1 MILSFLTQIYIYF
14 IYYIFFIL
22 LLKTLGGCLLPTP
35 AIYMNLWLS
44 YRWPKRVCCN
54 SVPLP
59 TLQPTM
65 TASWS
70 KSSSV
75 VSCRCENLMSLI
87 LFNVWYVC
95 PSQPR
100 LQCGILQELHACHEC
115 FGQSRY
121 SNIYFPLITPSFPT
135 PSLSVEYVW
144 YLFPV
149 VVLVLPPAESFHPCS
164 GS

>member
-54 SVPLP
+54 SVLLP
-59 TLQPTM
+59 ISRPTM

-70 KSSSV
+70 KSTSYCSYVHV
-75 VSCRCENLMSLI
+75 VVVCAYDILLCFCHHELLMGKLRCPWS
-87 LFNVWYVC
+87 VC
-95 PSQPR
+95 PSQSR

-121 SNIYFPLITPSFPT
+121 SNIYFPLITPFPY
-135 PSLSVEYVW
+135 P
-144 YLFPV
+144 
-149 VVLVLPPAESFHPCS
+149 
-164 GS
+164 